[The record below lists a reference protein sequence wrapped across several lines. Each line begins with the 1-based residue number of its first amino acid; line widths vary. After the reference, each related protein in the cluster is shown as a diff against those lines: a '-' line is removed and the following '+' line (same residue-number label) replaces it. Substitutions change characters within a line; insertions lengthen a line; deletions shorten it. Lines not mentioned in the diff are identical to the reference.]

1 MKRNLGFCSRC
12 FNISEGDLCSI
23 CSDAGR
29 DETRICVVQ
38 EPQDLIAIL
47 VVVFV
52 TFSMQFFA
60 ATATIPELLR
70 LTPNV
75 LRGFIWQVATYP
87 FVGAGGASIWF
98 LLELLILFWFGRD
111 VYWRLGRQRFWQII
125 LVTAVSA
132 AVVAL
137 ATHLVMT
144 LSGGGASAAPFITMQ
159 GHRML
164 IIILIACFATL
175 YGQATILLF
184 FVLPIKAR
192 WFLWLEILFAFV
204 FGLLPYK
211 DLAGFLGVCAA
222 VFLSYSLLMPGGPG
236 AVLHNWRKRSE
247 KLIIEQRLARMRKKR
262 KFDVIDGSNDKDE
275 YIH

>member
-1 MKRNLGFCSRC
+1 MASRFPHQTAPRGFGGFLGSGSPPPR
-12 FNISEGDLCSI
+12 
-23 CSDAGR
+23 
-29 DETRICVVQ
+29 
-38 EPQDLIAIL
+38 DLIAIL
-47 VVVFV
+47 AVVFV

-60 ATATIPELLR
+60 STAAVPALLR

-75 LRGFIWQVATYP
+75 LRGFIWQVASYP

-98 LLELLILFWFGRD
+98 LLEMLILFWFGRD
-111 VYWRLGRQRFWQII
+111 VYWRLGRQRFWQMI

-137 ATHLVMT
+137 ATHFVMA
-144 LSGGGASAAPFITMQ
+144 LAGGAPSAAPFITMQ

-164 IIILIACFATL
+164 ITIFIACFATL

-211 DLAGFLGVCAA
+211 DLAGFLGVCTA

-236 AVLHNWRKRSE
+236 AVFHNWRKRGE

-262 KFDVIDGSNDKDE
+262 RFDVIDGSGDKDE